1 MLDFLPHPL
10 ENFSAGRGPVG
21 KGTKTRIMFAHII
34 IQALNDHVWTPE
46 SRDGVVATKFL
57 LEDAEDFF
65 WMCELAGIDGEKFRA
80 HLKRIESGDIPP
92 ELL

>member
-1 MLDFLPHPL
+1 MLDYLPHPL

-21 KGTKTRIMFAHII
+21 KGTEARCLFANIVM
-34 IQALNDHVWTPE
+34 QALNCHVWEPE
-46 SRDGVVATKFL
+46 TKAGRASGKFL
-57 LEDAEDFF
+57 LEDTEDFF

-80 HLKRIESGDIPP
+80 HLLRIQREDIPP